1 MLGLTDLC
9 LSKNRTSNDDDND
22 KFENIDAYR
31 YIILKKA
38 KDPSAVAA
46 DLLAAT
52 ALISHLMMSNLLG
65 K

>member
-9 LSKNRTSNDDDND
+9 LSKNPTSNEDVYD
-22 KFENIDAYR
+22 KFKNIDAYR

-38 KDPSAVAA
+38 KDPSAIAA
-46 DLLAAT
+46 DLLAVR
-52 ALISHLMMSNLLG
+52 ALITHLMMSNLLG